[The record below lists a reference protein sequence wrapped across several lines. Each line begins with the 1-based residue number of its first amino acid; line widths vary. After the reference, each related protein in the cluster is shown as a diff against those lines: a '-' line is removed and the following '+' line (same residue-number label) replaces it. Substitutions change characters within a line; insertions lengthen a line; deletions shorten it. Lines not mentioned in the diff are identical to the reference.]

1 MDYSYIFRS
10 AKINKN
16 SLKAAGFTTSDDN
29 SYELQTPV
37 SNGAF
42 NAVIS
47 LSLSEQTLTVHL
59 FDSATGEKYVLFDM
73 PSHGAFVASLREE
86 VQKIIDD
93 IKAKCFE
100 INDLKDDYIA
110 WIKSKFGAEPDY
122 PWPDDAPY
130 SFVFRCPNE
139 KWFAL
144 VMRIKYRQL
153 GLISGQAKNCSRN
166 FFNASQLNTGCQQ
179 PYTDENVWVVNMKA
193 DQDDIPN
200 LIDHKSIFP
209 AWHMNKK
216 HWITVLLTAV
226 TDFDKL
232 CELTDKSFTLV
243 NKA

>member
-10 AKINKN
+10 AKIKMD
-16 SLKAAGFTTSDDN
+16 SLEGAGFTTSN
-29 SYELQTPV
+29 GNNFLLQVPV

-42 NAVIS
+42 KADITLA
-47 LSLSEQTLTVHL
+47 LSAQTLTVQL
-59 FDSATGEKYVLFDM
+59 FDSATSEKYALFDM

-100 INDLKDDYIA
+100 ANDLKDDYIA
-110 WIKSKFGAEPDY
+110 WIKSKFGALPDY
-122 PWPDDAPY
+122 PWPEDAPY

-153 GLISGQAKNCSRN
+153 GL
-166 FFNASQLNTGCQQ
+166 TG
-179 PYTDENVWVVNMKA
+179 DEEVWVVNMKA
-193 DQDDIPN
+193 DQNVIPN
-200 LIDHKSIFP
+200 LIDQKSIFP

-216 HWITVLLTAV
+216 HWITILLTAV
-226 TDFDKL
+226 TDFEKL
-232 CELTDKSFTLV
+232 CELTEKSYELV
-243 NKA
+243 THLNR

>member
-1 MDYSYIFRS
+1 MDYRYIFRS
-10 AKINKN
+10 AKIQKD
-16 SLKAAGFTTSDDN
+16 SLQAAGFTTSDDN
-29 SYELQTPV
+29 NYEMSVPV

-42 NAVIS
+42 NAEIS
-47 LSLSEQTLTVHL
+47 LAISDQTLIVQL
-59 FDSATGEKYVLFDM
+59 FDSATGEKYALFDM

-110 WIKSKFGAEPDY
+110 WIKSKFGVEPDY

-130 SFVFRCPNE
+130 SFVFRCLNE

-153 GLISGQAKNCSRN
+153 GL
-166 FFNASQLNTGCQQ
+166 TG
-179 PYTDENVWVVNMKA
+179 DENVWVVNMKA
-193 DQDDIPN
+193 EQDNIPN
-200 LIDHKSIFP
+200 LVDHKSIFP

-216 HWITVLLTAV
+216 HWITILLTAA
-226 TDFDKL
+226 TDFNKL
-232 CELTDKSFTLV
+232 CELTEKSYELV
-243 NKA
+243 TR

>member
-10 AKINKN
+10 AKIKKD

-29 SYELQTPV
+29 NYVMQMPV
-37 SNGAF
+37 SNGTFKADITL
-42 NAVIS
+42 V
-47 LSLSEQTLTVHL
+47 LSDQTLTVQL

-100 INDLKDDYIA
+100 TNDLKDDFIA

-153 GLISGQAKNCSRN
+153 GL
-166 FFNASQLNTGCQQ
+166 TG
-179 PYTDENVWVVNMKA
+179 DENVWVVNMKA

-200 LIDHKSIFP
+200 LVDHKSIFP

-216 HWITVLLTAV
+216 HWITILLTAV
-226 TDFDKL
+226 TDFEKL
-232 CELTDKSFTLV
+232 CELTEKSYELV
-243 NKA
+243 NK

>member
-10 AKINKN
+10 AKINKD

-29 SYELQTPV
+29 NYVMQMPV

-47 LSLSEQTLTVHL
+47 LSLSELTLTVQL
-59 FDSATGEKYVLFDM
+59 FDSATGEKYALFDM

-86 VQKIIDD
+86 VQKIIDE

-100 INDLKDDYIA
+100 TNDLKDDFIA

-144 VMRIKYRQL
+144 VMRIKFRQL
-153 GLISGQAKNCSRN
+153 GL
-166 FFNASQLNTGCQQ
+166 TG
-179 PYTDENVWVVNMKA
+179 DENVWVVNMKA

-200 LIDHKSIFP
+200 LVNHKSIFP

-216 HWITVLLTAV
+216 HWITILLTAV
-226 TDFDKL
+226 TDFNKL
-232 CELTDKSFTLV
+232 CELTEKSYELV
-243 NKA
+243 NR

>member
-10 AKINKN
+10 AKINKD
-16 SLKAAGFTTSDDN
+16 SLKAAGFTTSNDN
-29 SYELQTPV
+29 SYGMRVLV

-42 NAVIS
+42 NAEIS
-47 LSLSEQTLTVHL
+47 LSLSDQTLTVQL
-59 FDSATGEKYVLFDM
+59 FDSATGEKYALFDM

-93 IKAKCFE
+93 IKSKCFE
-100 INDLKDDYIA
+100 TNDLKDDFIA

-144 VMRIKYRQL
+144 VMRIKYRKL
-153 GLISGQAKNCSRN
+153 GLTA
-166 FFNASQLNTGCQQ
+166 
-179 PYTDENVWVVNMKA
+179 DENVWVVNMKA
-193 DQDDIPN
+193 EQDTIPN
-200 LIDHKSIFP
+200 LVDRKSIFP

-216 HWITVLLTAV
+216 HWITILLTAA
-226 TDFDKL
+226 TDFNKL
-232 CELTDKSFTLV
+232 CELTEKSYELV
-243 NKA
+243 TH

>member
-10 AKINKN
+10 AKIKKD

-29 SYELQTPV
+29 SYEMGMPV
-37 SNGAF
+37 SNGTFKADITL
-42 NAVIS
+42 V
-47 LSLSEQTLTVHL
+47 LSDQTLTVKL
-59 FDSATGEKYVLFDM
+59 FDSATGEKYALFDM

-86 VQKIIDD
+86 VQEIIDE

-100 INDLKDDYIA
+100 TNDLKDDFIA
-110 WIKSKFGAEPDY
+110 WIKSKFGVEPDY

-153 GLISGQAKNCSRN
+153 GL
-166 FFNASQLNTGCQQ
+166 TG
-179 PYTDENVWVVNMKA
+179 DEYVWVVNMKA
-193 DQDDIPN
+193 EQDNIPN
-200 LIDHKSIFP
+200 LINHKSIFP

-216 HWITVLLTAV
+216 YWITILLTAV
-226 TDFDKL
+226 TDFNKL
-232 CELTDKSFTLV
+232 CELTEKSYELV
-243 NKA
+243 TR

>member
-10 AKINKN
+10 AKINKD

-29 SYELQTPV
+29 NYVMQMPV

-42 NAVIS
+42 NAEIS
-47 LSLSEQTLTVHL
+47 LSLSEQTLTVQL
-59 FDSATGEKYVLFDM
+59 FDSATGEKYALFDM

-93 IKAKCFE
+93 IKSKCFE
-100 INDLKDDYIA
+100 TNDLKDDFIA

-153 GLISGQAKNCSRN
+153 GL
-166 FFNASQLNTGCQQ
+166 TGDD
-179 PYTDENVWVVNMKA
+179 YVWVVNMKA
-193 DQDDIPN
+193 NQDSIPN
-200 LIDHKSIFP
+200 LVDHKSIFP

-216 HWITVLLTAV
+216 YWITILLTAV
-226 TDFDKL
+226 TDFEKL
-232 CELTDKSFTLV
+232 CELTEKSYELV
-243 NKA
+243 TR

>member
-10 AKINKN
+10 AKINKD

-29 SYELQTPV
+29 SYEMRMPV

-42 NAVIS
+42 KADITLV
-47 LSLSEQTLTVHL
+47 LSDQTLTVHL
-59 FDSATGEKYVLFDM
+59 FDSATGEKYALFDM

-100 INDLKDDYIA
+100 TNDLKDDYIA

-153 GLISGQAKNCSRN
+153 GL
-166 FFNASQLNTGCQQ
+166 TG
-179 PYTDENVWVVNMKA
+179 DENVWVVNMKA
-193 DQDDIPN
+193 DQDSIPN
-200 LIDHKSIFP
+200 LVDHKSIFP

-216 HWITVLLTAV
+216 HWITILLTAV
-226 TDFDKL
+226 TDFNKL
-232 CELTDKSFTLV
+232 CELTEKSFTLV